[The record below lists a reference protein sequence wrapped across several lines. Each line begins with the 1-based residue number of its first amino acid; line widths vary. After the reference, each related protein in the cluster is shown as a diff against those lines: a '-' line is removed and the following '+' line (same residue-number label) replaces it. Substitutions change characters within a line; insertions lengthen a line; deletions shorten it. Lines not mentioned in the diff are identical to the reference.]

1 MLWVCSMGGGYR
13 MQKRLP
19 SLILLLVLVGVLGLH
34 NPALLSTSAVVGGI
48 VVPGS
53 DHQVRPA
60 LTSKPGDP
68 RFSDQ
73 KAGTESR
80 DGDDAIPQQN
90 LKYFGRRTFARLRSV
105 RLVKPD
111 SLPPAARPA
120 WVSSQGNILRKRIL
134 KKSR

>member
-1 MLWVCSMGGGYR
+1 LMR
-13 MQKRLP
+13 KRLP

-48 VVPGS
+48 VMPGA
-53 DHQVRPA
+53 DQQVRPS
-60 LTSKPGDP
+60 LTCKHGET
-68 RFSDQ
+68 RFSEQ
-73 KAGTESR
+73 KAGDESR

-90 LKYFGRRTFARLRSV
+90 LKYLGRMTFARLRTT
-105 RLVKPD
+105 RLVKPA
-111 SLPPAARPA
+111 SLAPTTRPA